1 VAAGA
6 PYIERVDRRVKLISH
21 LLGMPKAEID
31 RTVEIVDRKLSD
43 RIVPG

>member
-1 VAAGA
+1 
-6 PYIERVDRRVKLISH
+6 
-21 LLGMPKAEID
+21 MPRTEID